1 MNCTFHC
8 VVCAPEGSTMVPL
21 PNSTDKEPQESM
33 KKVNRWMEINS
44 HRPGLTFDPP
54 PPFFVTG
61 RWRQWAKFY
70 YGSEKVSPSFLLSLS
85 VPRNTGGASWSLH
98 QSGSITPASL
108 GSFSPDSPALSAHSF
123 TSFTSPWKPICSAVP
138 LSLTHMDF
146 IHFKHLHYSCIRK
159 NAAAN

>member
-1 MNCTFHC
+1 MNHTFHS

-21 PNSTDKEPQESM
+21 PNGTDKEPQESM
-33 KKVNRWMEINS
+33 KKANRQMEIKS

-54 PPFFVTG
+54 PFFVTG
-61 RWRQWAKFY
+61 RWRQRAEFY
-70 YGSEKVSPSFLLSLS
+70 YGSEKVSPSFLLSLL
-85 VPRNTGGASWSLH
+85 VPRNTGGTSWSLH
-98 QSGSITPASL
+98 QSGTVTLASL

-138 LSLTHMDF
+138 LSLTRMDS

-159 NAAAN
+159 NTAAS